1 MGSPGPQFDLLYA
14 KHACVH
20 WHVGHRV
27 EEGEFSEAQEDAAIL
42 DKDCEEVGGF
52 SAEDENKRNSINLS
66 AVVLYSI
73 VLGLSY
79 FVKPSI
85 VSDLSIKVMCLC
97 VFLIQKMSLF
107 MDLFYEYV
115 PLFSS
120 PTCHLHFIF
129 LIF

>member
-1 MGSPGPQFDLLYA
+1 M
-14 KHACVH
+14 
-20 WHVGHRV
+20 GHRV
-27 EEGEFSEAQEDAAIL
+27 EEGEFSEAQEDVAIL
-42 DKDCEEVGGF
+42 DKDCEEVGGYR
-52 SAEDENKRNSINLS
+52 AEDENKGNSINLS